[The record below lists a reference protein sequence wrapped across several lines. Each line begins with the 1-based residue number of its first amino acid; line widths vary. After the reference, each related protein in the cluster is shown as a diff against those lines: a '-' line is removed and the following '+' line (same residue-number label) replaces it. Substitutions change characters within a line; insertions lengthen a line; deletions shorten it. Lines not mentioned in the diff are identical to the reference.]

1 MSLVVNWRVVAE
13 DLMKCLD
20 IMVRSGVPRLGRL
33 KTGQSKY
40 RTDDSRRRQPKYR

>member
-1 MSLVVNWRVVAE
+1 VVAE

-33 KTGQSKY
+33 KTG
-40 RTDDSRRRQPKYR
+40 